1 MMNIIVSC
9 SHNTDYG
16 QGQKTQLTGH
26 EEMDILNVLESKSLC
41 IITIMTIEGRHYQ
54 RMFKFPRSMMKDII

>member
-16 QGQKTQLTGH
+16 QEQKTQLTGH

-41 IITIMTIEGRHYQ
+41 IITIMTIEG
-54 RMFKFPRSMMKDII
+54 SMMKDII